1 MRKYLLIVVACLA
14 ACLTQMAAAYEY
26 VFDMSKAIV
35 DNTTPGTNI
44 ITLKQTTSTGRTLY
58 FEIKYNSVEECS
70 ACEVV
75 NGKLAVKSGVQFTFR
90 CLDRIN
96 EVMLGT
102 IPSDANDQDYQFGN
116 EVTGIL
122 DYNGIGTLDNV
133 FIAGR
138 SNNFN
143 AGSYNFSCNIY
154 KTWSGDVKT
163 WYVGPTVVVRTEPIS
178 SEELTHADHNVYGQ
192 YHTLT
197 DDLVGV
203 DVVEVGPS
211 WNKVSYLICRS
222 ANPISDLRKHKQGS
236 QELLKD
242 ASGNTPAYAD
252 PNTVQYSWIGLKLA
266 NPESY
271 IGVQFKGVRGQYVP
285 DGVNGTDEYY
295 NYRMFNPIMQV
306 VGTPTKVAENVETVL
321 NDYTVANLEE
331 QDNKRYF
338 FMEPRPFELCN
349 VIDVMRTNAQ
359 GIKTPS
365 KAAIMPDGKTENIY
379 VDNEISGF
387 AAIIDPQYDTW
398 KDSDM
403 ELFKVST
410 EWEAQ
415 ALAWRCENKI
425 YDIPNALVFFATFD
439 KNDNPLDIP
448 NRDYYNWASDKSL
461 GIHIQGK
468 AKIREYEQDMVVG
481 DGDHWSRYEYSNN
494 INAYRNDLN
503 INIYNPTTN
512 LSRIGNLSVV
522 RCDNE
527 GNELTKI
534 ATIEQ
539 NPNNNEKFT
548 VSYINTT
555 QTAINDVE
563 LAKISIPRYEA
574 QEFQIKESA
583 IGISDMFYSEEMNSR
598 EANSTLYPGYQY
610 RVVPA
615 EGNPNDNLT
624 CVVSFAPVYKT
635 NENVVTRANYSQADV
650 DGDIDNTLV
659 ENNKAK
665 INFTPNMAKA
675 MTEYRIYKGDDA
687 QGEIFNNIASNAIVL
702 DNNFLSEAIEDYIVD
717 GTVYVPELYTEYND
731 NTYGCY
737 KQSVSD
743 ASVGIYLKSQTASVV
758 LNSNGTRY
766 VQAILDLS
774 SIINNIDKDSRYL
787 VRVWRQVGNGEKVLL
802 NNEPEKVGGN
812 YVGEGYDWQTN
823 YTGLEL
829 MGMSADEY
837 AKEQNPN
844 PFELHDTFL
853 VHDLS
858 SSPSGAPHLMADD
871 DNVTIEQVNYYV
883 TLYVKD
889 DASGKYYVKTA
900 KSNLDEQIPT
910 AITTITSGAQVES
923 VRYYN
928 VAGVESSK
936 PFAGMNIVVTR
947 YNDGSSRITKLVK
960 Q

>member
-1 MRKYLLIVVACLA
+1 MRKFLFLLA
-14 ACLTQMAAAYEY
+14 ACLVLGASLPARAYEY

-58 FEIKYNSVEECS
+58 FEIKYNSDEECS

-90 CLDRIN
+90 CLDRLN

-102 IPSDANDQDYQFGN
+102 IPSDAGDQDYQFGN

-122 DYNGIGTLDNV
+122 DYNGIGNLDNV

-154 KTWSGDVKT
+154 KTWDGDVKT

-266 NPESY
+266 NPGSY
-271 IGVQFKGVRGQYVP
+271 KGVQFKGVRGQYVP
-285 DGVNGTDEYY
+285 DGVNGTDEYF

-349 VIDVMRTNAQ
+349 VIDVMRTNSQ

-365 KAAIMPDGKTENIY
+365 EAAIMPDGKTENIY

-448 NRDYYNWASDKSL
+448 NRDYYNWASDKNL

-481 DGDHWSRYEYSNN
+481 DGDHWSRYEYNGN
-494 INAYRNDLN
+494 KNAYRNDLN
-503 INIYNPTTN
+503 INIYNPTID
-512 LSRIGNLSVV
+512 LSKIGNLSVV
-522 RCDNE
+522 RCDND
-527 GNELTKI
+527 GNAIANI
-534 ATIEQ
+534 ATLEQ
-539 NPNNNEKFT
+539 YPSNPSKFKVT
-548 VSYINTT
+548 YIDAETN
-555 QTAINDVE
+555 QTAIDDEE
-563 LAKISIPRYEA
+563 LKKISKKPYVA
-574 QEFQIKESA
+574 QDFDVKDEA
-583 IGISDMFYSEEMNSR
+583 IGVSDMFYSDPMVSQATN
-598 EANSTLYPGYQY
+598 EALYPGFQY
-610 RVVPA
+610 RVVPT
-615 EGNPNDNLT
+615 EDNPNKNLT

-635 NENVVTRANYSQADV
+635 AKNSVSRATYTLSDV
-650 DGDIDNTLV
+650 KGDTNDALT
-659 ENNKAK
+659 ENNDVN
-665 INFTPNMAKA
+665 ITFTPNMAKA
-675 MTEYRIYKGDDA
+675 MTEYRVYKAEQGSSAAGDPFKNFA
-687 QGEIFNNIASNAIVL
+687 ASDIQI
-702 DNNFLSEAIEDYIVD
+702 DNNGFIVPFD
-717 GTVYVPELYTEYND
+717 DELTGVSMEYVPEVYTSYNE

-737 KQSVSD
+737 KQVVSD
-743 ASVGIYLKSQTASVV
+743 ALINMTEPVLTASEYTGADGSKYCLATVTI
-758 LNSNGTRY
+758 NSK
-766 VQAILDLS
+766 
-774 SIINNIDKDSRYL
+774 IDMPSKDTRYL
-787 VRVWRQVGNGEKVLL
+787 VRLWREVGGVKTLL
-802 NNEPEKVGGN
+802 NGQDEIVFNKKTLTSYSSIADLIDTDEPVTIADVFKVNQVTAG
-812 YVGEGYDWQTN
+812 
-823 YTGLEL
+823 
-829 MGMSADEY
+829 
-837 AKEQNPN
+837 
-844 PFELHDTFL
+844 
-853 VHDLS
+853 
-858 SSPSGAPHLMADD
+858 LMAEGETADIQD
-871 DNVTIEQVNYYV
+871 VTYYA

-889 DASGKYYVKTA
+889 NASEKFYVKKINKT
-900 KSNLDEQIPT
+900 KSGQGIPT
-910 AITTITSGAQVES
+910 AITTVNGGAQVES

-928 VAGVESSK
+928 VAGIESEK

-947 YNDGSSRITKLVK
+947 YSDGTTTTTKVVK
-960 Q
+960 

>member
-1 MRKYLLIVVACLA
+1 MRKFLFLLA
-14 ACLTQMAAAYEY
+14 ACLVLGTSLPARAYEY

-35 DNTTPGTNI
+35 DNTTPGTNS

-75 NGKLAVKSGVQFTFR
+75 NGKLAVKSGAQFTFR
-90 CLDRIN
+90 CLDRLN

-102 IPSDANDQDYQFGN
+102 IPSDAGDQDYQFGN

-122 DYNGIGTLDNV
+122 DYNGIGNLDNV

-143 AGSYNFSCNIY
+143 AGSGNFSCNIY

-266 NPESY
+266 NPERY

-349 VIDVMRTNAQ
+349 VIDVMRTNSQ

-365 KAAIMPDGKTENIY
+365 EAAIMPDGKTENIY

-481 DGDHWSRYEYSNN
+481 DGDHWSRYEYNGN
-494 INAYRNDLN
+494 KNAYRNDLN
-503 INIYNPTTN
+503 INIYNPTID
-512 LSRIGNLSVV
+512 LSQIGNLSVV
-522 RCDNE
+522 RCDND
-527 GNELTKI
+527 GNAIANI
-534 ATIEQ
+534 ATLEQ
-539 NPNNNEKFT
+539 YASNPSKFKVT
-548 VSYINTT
+548 YIDAETN
-555 QTAINDVE
+555 QTAIDDEE
-563 LAKISIPRYEA
+563 LKKISKAPYVE
-574 QEFQIKESA
+574 QDFDVKDEA
-583 IGISDMFYSEEMNSR
+583 IGVSDMFYSDPMVSQETN
-598 EANSTLYPGYQY
+598 EALYPGFQY
-610 RVVPA
+610 RVVPT
-615 EGNPNDNLT
+615 EDNPNKNLT

-635 NENVVTRANYSQADV
+635 AKNSVSRATYTLSDV
-650 DGDIDNTLV
+650 EGDTNDALT
-659 ENNKAK
+659 ENNDVN
-665 INFTPNMAKA
+665 ITFTPNMAKA
-675 MTEYRIYKGDDA
+675 MTEYRVYKA
-687 QGEIFNNIASNAIVL
+687 EQGSSAAGNPFKNFAASDIQI
-702 DNNFLSEAIEDYIVD
+702 DNNGFIVPFD
-717 GTVYVPELYTEYND
+717 DKLTGVSMEYVPEVYTSYNE

-737 KQSVSD
+737 KQVVSD
-743 ASVGIYLKSQTASVV
+743 ALINMTEPVLTASEYTGADGSKYCLATVTI
-758 LNSNGTRY
+758 NSK
-766 VQAILDLS
+766 
-774 SIINNIDKDSRYL
+774 IDMTSKDTRYL
-787 VRVWRQVGNGEKVLL
+787 VRLWREVGGVKTLL
-802 NNEPEKVGGN
+802 NGQEEIVFNKKKLTSYSSIADLIDTDEPITIADVFKVNQATAG
-812 YVGEGYDWQTN
+812 
-823 YTGLEL
+823 
-829 MGMSADEY
+829 
-837 AKEQNPN
+837 
-844 PFELHDTFL
+844 
-853 VHDLS
+853 
-858 SSPSGAPHLMADD
+858 LMAEGETADVQD
-871 DNVTIEQVNYYV
+871 VTYYA

-889 DASGKYYVKTA
+889 NASEKFYVKKINKT
-900 KSNLDEQIPT
+900 KSGQGIPT
-910 AITTITSGAQVES
+910 AITTVNGGAQVES

-928 VAGVESSK
+928 VAGIESEK

-947 YNDGSSRITKLVK
+947 YSDGTTTTTKVVK
-960 Q
+960 

>member
-1 MRKYLLIVVACLA
+1 MRKYLLIVA
-14 ACLTQMAAAYEY
+14 ACLTACLTQTAAAYEIT
-26 VFDMSKAIV
+26 FDMSKAL
-35 DNTTPGTNI
+35 DGYTSGN
-44 ITLKQTTSTGRTLY
+44 ITLKQTSPGGKTVY
-58 FEIKYNSVEECS
+58 FEIKASSNDVDLTRCYVDEE
-70 ACEVV
+70 
-75 NGKLAVKSGVQFTFR
+75 GRLAVPSGVQFTFR
-90 CLDRIN
+90 CTEKLR
-96 EVMLGT
+96 EVWLGT
-102 IPSDANDQDYQFGN
+102 MPSNAGLTDYYFGN
-116 EVTGIL
+116 EVTNIL
-122 DYNGIGTLDNV
+122 DFAGVGNTDNV

-138 SNNFN
+138 SNQFN
-143 AGSYNFSCNIY
+143 AGAGNFSANIQKY
-154 KTWSGDVKT
+154 SSYDQTM
-163 WYVGPTVVVRTEPIS
+163 YFIGPTVKVYTEPVS
-178 SEELTHADHNVYGQ
+178 TEDLTFADHNVVGQ
-192 YHTLT
+192 YHSLN

-203 DVVEVGPS
+203 KVVELGPS
-211 WNKVSYLICRS
+211 WNKISYLICRS
-222 ANPISDLRKHKQGS
+222 ANPISAAHKHAQGN

-242 ASGNTPAYAD
+242 AAGNTPSYAD
-252 PNTVQYSWIGLKLA
+252 PNTVQYSWIGLKIT
-266 NPESY
+266 NPENY
-271 IGVQFKGVRGQYVP
+271 VGKQFNSVRGQFVP
-285 DGVNGTDEYY
+285 DGVMGTDEYY

-306 VGTPTKVAENVETVL
+306 VGNPKVVAENIETTL
-321 NDYTVANLEE
+321 NKYTVANLEE
-331 QDNKRYF
+331 QDDKQFF
-338 FMEPRPFELCN
+338 FMEPRPFELCD

-365 KAAIMPDGKTENIY
+365 KAAIMPNGKSENIY
-379 VDNEISGF
+379 VDNNIKGF

-398 KDSDM
+398 KDGDM
-403 ELFKVST
+403 ELFNVST
-410 EWEAQ
+410 EQEAQ
-415 ALAWRCENKI
+415 SLAWRCENKI
-425 YDIPNALVFFATFD
+425 YDIPEALVFFATFD
-439 KNDNPLDIP
+439 NNDNPLDIP
-448 NRDYYNWASDKSL
+448 NRDYYQWSNNDDL

-468 AKIREYEQDMVVG
+468 AKIRDYDEDMVVG

-574 QEFQIKESA
+574 QEFQIKNSA
-583 IGISDMFYSEEMNSR
+583 IGVSDMFYSEEMNSR
-598 EANSTLYPGYQY
+598 EANSTLYPGFQY
-610 RVVPA
+610 RVIPT
-615 EGNPNDNLT
+615 EDNPNKELT

-659 ENNKAK
+659 ENNKAE
-665 INFTPNMAKA
+665 INFTPNMARA

-687 QGEIFNNIASNAIVL
+687 QGEIFNNIASNDIVL
-702 DNNFLSEAIEDYIVD
+702 DNNFLSEAIEDDIVD
-717 GTVYVPELYTEYND
+717 GTVYVPELYTEYNY

-743 ASVGIYLKSQTASVV
+743 ASVSMNLKSLVASDFV
-758 LNSNGTRY
+758 NENGKRY
-766 VQAILDLS
+766 VHATIDLQ
-774 SIINNIDKDSRYL
+774 SIIKNVAKDSRYL
-787 VRVWRQVGNGEKVLL
+787 LRVWRQVGNGEKVLL
-802 NNEPEKVGGN
+802 NDQEEAW
-812 YVGEGYDWQTN
+812 ETN
-823 YTGLEL
+823 YAALSTL
-829 MGMSADEY
+829 GMEAVDY
-837 AKEQNPN
+837 AKTRNN
-844 PFELHDTFL
+844 TFTLYDTFEASTTTNAAHGL
-853 VHDLS
+853 KAEGETVNIED
-858 SSPSGAPHLMADD
+858 
-871 DNVTIEQVNYYV
+871 VTYYA

-889 DASGKYYVKTA
+889 DASGKYYVK
-900 KSNLDEQIPT
+900 KSDELNPNTTIPT
-910 AITTITSGAQVES
+910 AISTVNANAQVES

-928 VAGVESSK
+928 LAGIESTK